1 MRFEV
6 LGPLR
11 MRRGDKAVTVSG
23 TLRRTLLSVLLAHA
37 TEPVPVD
44 VLRDALWGGQAGD
57 GGVQRLQVHVHRL
70 RAVLDD
76 PERLSFG
83 PAGYCLHVGPG
94 ELDAHQFDALLDEA
108 SGVGPRQCVELL
120 RQALGL
126 WRGTP
131 YQGVDVPGLI
141 GEINRLSERRLVA
154 VEDLYTAE
162 LRLGRYGEVTGELT
176 ELVHRHP
183 LRERL
188 HGLLMTA
195 LYQGGRQA
203 DAMAAYRRARNVLA
217 DELGLDPGPELRALE
232 SQILQG
238 EPIELTTPAVPGV
251 VPAQLPRDTAGFV
264 GREGELSQLDTM
276 LSESDGKA
284 PIAAVVGTAGVGKT
298 AVTVRWAHRVKDRFP
313 DGQLYVDLRGY
324 GPDHAMSPED
334 ALAAFL
340 RALGVDRAG
349 IPQDPAER
357 AARFR
362 SIVVGKKLLV
372 LLDNARSVAQVR
384 PLLPGS
390 SGCLVVV
397 TSRDSLGGLV
407 AREGARRVCLGR
419 MPVGEAHRLLS
430 ELLGDLDDT
439 EATARLIE
447 HCARLPLAL
456 RIAAERVRERP
467 HHLPAFVAELAD
479 EQARLDLLDSG
490 DDPDASVRAVFYSS
504 YRNLDPEAARLFRL
518 FGVHPG
524 HDIDADSLTALAG
537 GGSPRATRRHLDTL
551 TRAHLVDETAGRRYV
566 LHDLLA
572 TYAAELTDTT
582 DTPAMRTSALA
593 RLLDYY
599 VHTAA
604 QAVRL
609 VVPSEVEPP
618 DAAGSRVTAT
628 PDLSA
633 YDTAIRWLN
642 TERANLVRAAESAAR
657 GLPDYTT
664 KLSRVLSGYL
674 DIEMCLDDARRL
686 QSTALDIA
694 RERGDLVTEGIA
706 LRSFG
711 LMHMFAHRFDE
722 AARHFEESLALH
734 EKAGTRVY
742 QATTLNHYGVL
753 CGFAGRVQDAKRYL
767 HRSADLFQEFGHRL
781 MAQWPLTNLGQLHL
795 RQAQPESALHY
806 LRQAFAITNEHDY
819 PPGQFLTSY
828 ALAGAYRDTG
838 RYSDA
843 LDHAHQALNI
853 ARGSGFSMHE
863 ASTLYRLGT
872 IHLRL
877 GDHENA
883 KQHHHQAL
891 ARARRL
897 AETQLAAMALN
908 GLAETS
914 AAAGAPA
921 DVTRRHYLDALAA
934 ATKLGARYEQARAHA
949 GLGDIHQRQGEHGKA
964 LELWQRAH
972 TTYRDIRAPKAEEL
986 REKIAKAQPEA
997 APAGTR
1003 GSRLSQAVHVTDAA
1017 RS

>member
-1 MRFEV
+1 MRFEM

-11 MRRGDKAVTVSG
+11 MRRGGEVVPVSG
-23 TLRRTLLSVLLAHA
+23 ALRRSLLAVLLAHA
-37 TEPVPVD
+37 NEPVPVD
-44 VLRDALWGGQAGD
+44 VLVDALWGGQAGE
-57 GGVQRLQVHVHRL
+57 GSVQRLQLHVHRL
-70 RAVLDD
+70 RAVLDES
-76 PERLSFG
+76 ERLSFG
-83 PAGYCLHVGPG
+83 PDGYCLRAGPG
-94 ELDAHQFDALLDEA
+94 ELDAHRFDALVDEA
-108 SGVGPRQCVELL
+108 SGVATTDPRRCVELV
-120 RQALGL
+120 RRALDL

-131 YQGVDVPGLI
+131 YQGVDVPHLI
-141 GEINRLSERRLVA
+141 GEIHRLSERRLVA
-154 VEDLYTAE
+154 VEDLYTVE

-188 HGLLMTA
+188 HCLLMTA

-203 DAMAAYRRARNVLA
+203 DAMAAYRRARTILA
-217 DELGLDPGPELRALE
+217 DELGLDPGPELRALQ
-232 SQILQG
+232 SQVLQG
-238 EPIELTTPAVPGV
+238 EPIELTAPAAPGF
-251 VPAQLPRDTAGFV
+251 VPAQIPRDTAGFV
-264 GREGELSQLDTM
+264 GREGELSQLDTL
-276 LSESDGKA
+276 LSESNGKA

-313 DGQLYVDLRGY
+313 DGQLHVDLRGY
-324 GPDHAMSPED
+324 GPDHPMSPED

-340 RALGVDRAG
+340 RALGVDGAS
-349 IPQDPAER
+349 IPQDPTER

-362 SIVVGKKLLV
+362 TVVDRKKMLI
-372 LLDNARSVAQVR
+372 LLDNARSAVQVR

-390 SGCLVVV
+390 SGCVVVV

-407 AREGARRVCLGR
+407 AREGARRVCLDR
-419 MPVGEAHRLLS
+419 MPVGEAHRLLT
-430 ELLGDLDDT
+430 ELLGDTGDP

-456 RIAAERVRERP
+456 RIAAERIREHP
-467 HHLPAFVAELAD
+467 HHLAALVAELAD

-490 DDPDASVRAVFYSS
+490 NDPDTSVRAVFFSS
-504 YRNLDPEAARLFRL
+504 YRNLDPETARLFRL

-524 HDIDADSLTALAG
+524 HDIDAHSLTALAG
-537 GGSPRATRRHLDTL
+537 GSDPRTTRRHLDTL
-551 TRAHLVDETAGRRYV
+551 ARAHLVDETADRRYV

-572 TYAAELTDTT
+572 TYAAELTETT
-582 DTPAMRTSALA
+582 DTPAMRTAALT

-599 VHTAA
+599 LHTAA

-609 VVPSEVEPP
+609 VNPSEVEPP

-628 PDLSA
+628 PDLST

-642 TERANLVRAAESAAR
+642 TERANLVRAAEAATPD
-657 GLPDYTT
+657 LPAYTT

-674 DIEMCLDDARRL
+674 DIDICLDDVRRL
-686 QSTALDIA
+686 QTTALDIA

-711 LMHMFAHRFDE
+711 LMHMFAHQFDE

-742 QATTLNHYGVL
+742 QATTLSHLGVL
-753 CGFAGRVQDAKRYL
+753 CGFAGRVQDAMRHL
-767 HRSADLFQEFGHRL
+767 RRSADLFAELGHRL

-806 LRQAFAITNEHDY
+806 LRQAFTITNEHDY

-853 ARGSGFSMHE
+853 ARSSRFSMHE
-863 ASTLYRLGT
+863 VTTLYRLGT

-877 GDHENA
+877 GNHRTA
-883 KQHHHQAL
+883 RQHHSEAL
-891 ARARRL
+891 ARASNF
-897 AETQLAAMALN
+897 ADTQLAAMALN

-914 AAAGAPA
+914 AAEGAPA
-921 DVTRRHYLDALAA
+921 DVTRRHHLDALAA
-934 ATKLGARYEQARAHA
+934 ATDLGAQYEQARAHA
-949 GLGDIHQRQGEHGKA
+949 GLGDLHQRQGEDGRAIAHWQQA
-964 LELWQRAH
+964 L
-972 TTYRDIRAPKAEEL
+972 TTYRDLRAPKTAEL
-986 REKIAKAQPEA
+986 QEKIANTKRPRRR
-997 APAGTR
+997 PALPTA
-1003 GSRLSQAVHVTDAA
+1003 SEVSICCA
-1017 RS
+1017 